1 MVGGGVRGRCPD
13 PQSRK
18 FSILLVLVLV
28 LVLDLLRIRED
39 EDEQENEDEF
49 RGLNGNQ
56 SAFGNTPVRS
66 LSLAF

>member
-1 MVGGGVRGRCPD
+1 
-13 PQSRK
+13 
-18 FSILLVLVLV
+18 
-28 LVLDLLRIRED
+28 VLDLLRICED
-39 EDEQENEDEF
+39 EDEQENDDEF